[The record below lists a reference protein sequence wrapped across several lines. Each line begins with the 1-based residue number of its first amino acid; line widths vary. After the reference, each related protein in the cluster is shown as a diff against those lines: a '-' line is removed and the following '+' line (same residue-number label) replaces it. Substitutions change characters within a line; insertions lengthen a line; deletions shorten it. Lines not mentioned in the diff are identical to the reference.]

1 MARPIRIQFEGAVY
15 HVTARGNERHDI
27 FRDDRDRRRFL
38 ETLEECNDRFM
49 LVVHVFCLM
58 RNHYH
63 LAVQTPRA
71 NLSQALG
78 WLQTTY
84 SIRFNRRH
92 RRSGHLFQGRFK
104 AHLVD
109 ADEYAQQLVV
119 YTHLNPV
126 RPRNKRAI
134 IPSER
139 RAELTRYRWS
149 SHRSYLGLTAAADWL
164 SLDWL
169 GYWGRRRAE
178 AQRAYRRQI
187 SACFGEVVANPFH
200 DLRDGV
206 VLGSDT
212 LWQKAHVLLSRSK
225 GQEEIK
231 WQRRAT
237 EREIGRRLAVLVD
250 REGDDRVKIWM
261 RVRLG
266 GERLTVLAKELGY
279 KDGSGVL
286 RVAQRVEARSK
297 GDQKLAG
304 RLKRLRSQIHL
315 SRVKS

>member
-1 MARPIRIQFEGAVY
+1 MVSPPP
-15 HVTARGNERHDI
+15 
-27 FRDDRDRRRFL
+27 
-38 ETLEECNDRFM
+38 
-49 LVVHVFCLM
+49 
-58 RNHYH
+58 
-63 LAVQTPRA
+63 TPSA
-71 NLSQALG
+71 
-78 WLQTTY
+78 
-84 SIRFNRRH
+84 
-92 RRSGHLFQGRFK
+92 HLFQGRFK
-104 AHLVD
+104 AHLVEAD
-109 ADEYAQQLVV
+109 AYAQQVVV

-126 RPRNKRAI
+126 RSRNKRAI

-139 RAELTRYRWS
+139 RAELGRYRWS
-149 SHRSYLGLTAAADWL
+149 SHRSYLGLTSAGNWL

-187 SACFGEVVANPFH
+187 SACFGEMVADPFD

-206 VLGSDT
+206 VLGSEA
-212 LWQKAHVLLSRSK
+212 LWQKARFLLSGSK

-231 WQRRAT
+231 WQQRAT
-237 EREIGRRLAVLVD
+237 EREIGRRLAVFVD
-250 REGDDRVKIWM
+250 REEDDRVKLWM

-297 GDQKLAG
+297 GDKKLAG
-304 RLKRLRSQIHL
+304 RLKRLRSQIDV
-315 SRVKS
+315 SKVKS